1 MDDVYSI
8 NPNSTGEGWCVRY
21 EHAHG
26 PIEIKCFK
34 HLSAAIRYGK
44 WIARTSPSG
53 ILTVTTSS
61 GDSESMS
68 LRSGEG
74 SQP

>member
-8 NPNSTGEGWCVRY
+8 NPGESGRGWCVRY
-21 EHAHG
+21 EHSHG

-53 ILTVTTSS
+53 ILTVKTSS
-61 GDSESMS
+61 GTTESMR
-68 LRSGEG
+68 LRSG
-74 SQP
+74 